1 MVIMYKTNNNDKNL
15 WSFEK
20 WYHKFFQNGGIYDVE
35 EFNQFGEYGI
45 KTINPSKDEL
55 IQVGSL
61 FDHFI
66 CSPNNLYFC
75 EKRQREYP
83 ICSKSRKYKNF
94 EELVKGILQ
103 YKENYEKLFLYSVQI
118 IFETNEYK
126 IRFAVFPYPKY
137 DKFDYSKY

>member
-1 MVIMYKTNNNDKNL
+1 MYTTNNNDKNL

-20 WYHKFFQNGGIYDVE
+20 WHNKFFENDSIYGE
-35 EFNQFGEYGI
+35 EFNQFGDYGI
-45 KTINPSKDEL
+45 KTINPSEDEL
-55 IQVGSL
+55 IQIGSL

-83 ICSKSRKYKNF
+83 IGSKSRKYKNF
-94 EELVKGILQ
+94 VELMKSISQ
-103 YKENYEKLFLYSVQI
+103 YKKNYEKLFLYSVQI

-126 IRFAVFPYPKY
+126 IRFSVFPYPNY
-137 DKFDYSKY
+137 DKFDYLKY